1 MKKRILALFLASI
14 MLCSAAACSN
24 GTESLDDETMVST
37 TASTVPEETQAP
49 ETLTPTERRMLISDD
64 LPDKKF
70 DGRSYIIA
78 VDPTKVYEISFEE
91 LTGEATNDAVYDRN
105 LRIESRFDVKIEAL
119 ETATPYDNIKTVVA
133 SGTYAYDVAGFVNYL
148 SYTPILAGAVYN
160 WCDIPYINLEKP
172 WYNQLAN
179 DPATINGKLYAING
193 DLSISTL

>member
-24 GTESLDDETMVST
+24 GTESLDDETMIST

-49 ETLTPTERRMLISDD
+49 EALTPTERRMLISDD

-119 ETATPYDNIKTVVA
+119 ETATPYDNIKQ
-133 SGTYAYDVAGFVNYL
+133 SL
-148 SYTPILAGAVYN
+148 R
-160 WCDIPYINLEKP
+160 
-172 WYNQLAN
+172 
-179 DPATINGKLYAING
+179 PAHMHTTSR
-193 DLSISTL
+193 DLLITFPTRRS

>member
-24 GTESLDDETMVST
+24 GTESLDDETMIST

-49 ETLTPTERRMLISDD
+49 EALTPTERRMLISDD

-91 LTGEATNDAVYDRN
+91 LTGEATNDAVYD
-105 LRIESRFDVKIEAL
+105 
-119 ETATPYDNIKTVVA
+119 
-133 SGTYAYDVAGFVNYL
+133 
-148 SYTPILAGAVYN
+148 
-160 WCDIPYINLEKP
+160 
-172 WYNQLAN
+172 
-179 DPATINGKLYAING
+179 
-193 DLSISTL
+193 